1 MTRQETGVI
10 MDILATA
17 YPRFYGGNGSP
28 DPRKAVTLWAEMF
41 HDDPVE
47 LVAAAVKALIATD
60 ERGFPPHIG
69 AVKAQMRKIMQP
81 DEPTEQEAWALVL
94 GALKRG
100 IYESKEAFDALPETV
115 RRVVGSANQ
124 LREWAVMDSET
135 VQSVVASNFQR
146 SYRERARRE
155 REFAALPS
163 DVQKLARRLETAMTL
178 KALEGGAE

>member
-69 AVKAQMRKIMQP
+69 AVKAQMRKILQP
-81 DEPTEQEAWALVL
+81 HEPTEQEAWALVL

>member
-17 YPRFYGGNGSP
+17 YPRFYGGAGEP

-47 LVAAAVKALIATD
+47 LVAAAVKALIVTD

-69 AVKAQMRKIMQP
+69 AVKAQMRKIVQR
-81 DEPTEQEAWALVL
+81 DELTEQEAWALVL

-100 IYESKEAFDALPETV
+100 IYESKAAFDALPETV

-155 REFAALPS
+155 REFASLPS

-178 KALEGGAE
+178 KALEGGVE

>member
-17 YPRFYGGNGSP
+17 YPRFYGGNGAP

-41 HDDPVE
+41 RDDPVE

-69 AVKAQMRKIMQP
+69 AVKAMMRRLSKP
-81 DEPTEQEAWALVL
+81 DELTELEAWTLVL
-94 GALKRG
+94 KAIKRG
-100 IYESKEAFDALPETV
+100 ITGSRAAFDALPDTV
-115 RRVVGSANQ
+115 RRVVGSPSQ
-124 LREWAVMDSET
+124 LREWAIMEPDT

-146 SYRERARRE
+146 SYRARAASE
-155 REFAALPS
+155 KEFAALPE
-163 DVQKLARRLETAMTL
+163 DVKRIALAA
-178 KALEGGAE
+178 GGSVKELGEAT

>member
-115 RRVVGSANQ
+115 RRVVGGANQ